1 MGGVVNG
8 IKYLCSIGSVSQH
21 QQEHQQGL
29 VLGGVSEYHGS
40 AQGGSDRAEVVASE
54 AVVVLNAILRS
65 SFPLPL
71 SSRPLRCGRAGEEGV
86 EVRRGFD
93 FYL

>member
-8 IKYLCSIGSVSQH
+8 MKYLCSIGSVSQH
-21 QQEHQQGL
+21 QHQKGL

-40 AQGGSDRAEVVASE
+40 AQGGSDRAEVVGSE

-71 SSRPLRCGRAGEEGV
+71 SSRPPRCDRAGEEGV

-93 FYL
+93 SYL